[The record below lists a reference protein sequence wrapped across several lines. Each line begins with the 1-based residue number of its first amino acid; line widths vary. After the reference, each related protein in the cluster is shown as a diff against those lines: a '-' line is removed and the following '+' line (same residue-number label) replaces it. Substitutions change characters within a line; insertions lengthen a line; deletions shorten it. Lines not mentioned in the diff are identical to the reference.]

1 MERYKYLESF
11 SFKVSGGLEVKC
23 SNNKLKY
30 NGIVQNKDVN
40 ISKTYLTREFD
51 KLMKNGKFLIIE
63 TLAQYKD
70 FLNVDT
76 KFGWKEIAKHFNKKW
91 IYKPDKYSIKVK
103 EFLGIIK
110 VNFPEKYD
118 YFEILFRF
126 PVEEESLVI
135 FYNGFIK
142 KELGEVPGA
151 FGPGISPKEIWE
163 IDDSSWGNPGAG
175 GPGVSHFKSWIGSF
189 IVRKIEDEELLIKLT
204 NWVIKDDG
212 LAVLLSD
219 IPNAGYGLFTSKK
232 FERGDPIC
240 VYGGVLCNRQD
251 VSSAYVLEITSEGP
265 FYGWYFD
272 ARINFRIDEVGRY
285 ANTMDNNNTQYEIN
299 GNNAEVVATREI
311 LPYTEIY
318 AKYGKNYE
326 IPEGPK
332 APRESQPEPF
342 FEEFPGPSAP
352 EFPTEHTLEEF
363 TNFIQKY
370 PKYQEY
376 GFAYDILKNW
386 VIENNKKE
394 KPRDGLDTDALA
406 KTSFRSYPSIS
417 FSKWKTFWNK
427 YDVRKLKK
435 R

>member
-30 NGIVQNKDVN
+30 NGVVQNKGVN

-51 KLMKNGKFLIIE
+51 KLMKNGKYLIIE

-126 PVEEESLVI
+126 PVEEESLVN

-142 KELGEVPGA
+142 KGLQDA
-151 FGPGISPKEIWE
+151 FGIQESQKEIWE
-163 IDDSSWGNPGAG
+163 IEDSFWGDPGAG
-175 GPGVSHFKSWIGSF
+175 GPGISHFKSWISSF

-240 VYGGVLCNRQD
+240 IYGGVLCNRQD

-265 FYGWYFD
+265 FYGWYID

-285 ANTMDNNNTQYEIN
+285 ANTMDSNNAQYEIN
-299 GNNAEVVATREI
+299 NNNAEVVATREI

-332 APRESQPEPF
+332 APPEFQPETF
-342 FEEFPGPSAP
+342 FERIPGPPAP
-352 EFPTEHTLEEF
+352 EFSEHTLEEF
-363 TNFIQKY
+363 TKFIQKY
-370 PKYQEY
+370 PKYREY

-394 KPRDGLDTDALA
+394 KPREGLDTDALA

-427 YDVRKLKK
+427 YNDRKLKK